1 MRELENQVQEVSEDL
16 ETEKEARNKAEKQ
29 KRDLGEVSSFHLP
42 LLSLYL
48 THSVMDFAHFNVADF
63 TRYPLYVTNFLGTVA
78 CLCGT
83 VFAPIL

>member
-1 MRELENQVQEVSEDL
+1 MGQCLAVCVVCFRVEEEVTQRTTVQKQMRELENQVQEVSEDL

-48 THSVMDFAHFNVADF
+48 TLFCDGLC
-63 TRYPLYVTNFLGTVA
+63 PL
-78 CLCGT
+78 
-83 VFAPIL
+83 